1 MKVPGRSKWTF
12 SDISK
17 RIFDLL
23 VDTEL
28 VKLAEHYA
36 SGTINGRGHFS
47 IPPEVFCYVD
57 HLGELAVGGPS
68 STARAVRFIRDFFPM
83 RYHDWAELCMRCGA
97 MEPFTH
103 TSHFHIVRPCPAG
116 NRGRRAMAVN
126 KSQPASRTG
135 HSSSRVSIDGR
146 PNAVYL
152 VMNTCQLAYDL
163 LFAIDSFMTRLRSD
177 PRRKSD
183 CQNRLD
189 ALAPIREHTS
199 IQGSNRRQI
208 VAQEIATVWAS
219 RGGLIDATGNVTKP
233 HPKEHET

>member
-1 MKVPGRSKWTF
+1 M
-12 SDISK
+12 DIL
-17 RIFDLL
+17 RYLEAHLRPL

-36 SGTINGRGHFS
+36 SGTINGRGHFR
-47 IPPEVFCYVD
+47 IPREVFCYVD

-83 RYHDWAELCMRCGA
+83 RYHDWAELVYA
-97 MEPFTH
+97 MWRHGTVHAHKPFSYRAPLPGSTTVVDVQWLSANH
-103 TSHFHIVRPCPAG
+103 NPPRE
-116 NRGRRAMAVN
+116 RGVHLLAF
-126 KSQPASRTG
+126 P
-135 HSSSRVSIDGR
+135 IDGR

-208 VAQEIATVWAS
+208 VAQEIATVWEAS
-219 RGGLIDATGNVTKP
+219 GGLIDATGNVTKP